1 MLVGC
6 PPPPQLIDVTVRICM
21 ELFGFILNAS
31 AGLSFVEKFMQ
42 SKQNA
47 GPLPRVITAT

>member
-31 AGLSFVEKFMQ
+31 AGAILFHLLKSSCNLGKMQ
-42 SKQNA
+42 VPCQE
-47 GPLPRVITAT
+47 